1 MPFPKVSIVF
11 CIKCKW
17 NLRSSWYM
25 QELLQTFGDQLGEV
39 SLIPGPQGQ
48 FKILGQEKEDGEEI
62 IIWDRSVE
70 GGFPDSK
77 CLKQR
82 VKALLFHDEV
92 SIGKHNEKNSKVGSS
107 QSELLRS
114 NETCGSDCKDC

>member
-1 MPFPKVSIVF
+1 
-11 CIKCKW
+11 
-17 NLRSSWYM
+17 M

-48 FKILGQEKEDGEEI
+48 FKILGQEKEGDEEI
-62 IIWDRSVE
+62 LIWDRITN

-77 CLKQR
+77 YLKQR

-92 SIGKHNEKNSKVGSS
+92 SIGKHNESGAKGSS
-107 QSELLRS
+107 DNFELLRS
-114 NETCGSDCKDC
+114 NDACGTDCKDCQTD

>member
-1 MPFPKVSIVF
+1 
-11 CIKCKW
+11 
-17 NLRSSWYM
+17 M

-48 FKILGQEKEDGEEI
+48 FKVLGQETEDAEEV
-62 IIWDRSVE
+62 IIWDRKLE

-77 CLKQR
+77 YLKQR

-92 SIGKHNEKNSKVGSS
+92 SIGKHNERDSKGDSS
-107 QSELLRS
+107 QHELLKS
-114 NETCGSDCKDC
+114 NETCGNDCKDC

>member
-1 MPFPKVSIVF
+1 
-11 CIKCKW
+11 
-17 NLRSSWYM
+17 M

-48 FKILGQEKEDGEEI
+48 FKILGQEKEGGEEI
-62 IIWDRSVE
+62 LIWDRIIN

-77 CLKQR
+77 YLKQR

-92 SIGKHNEKNSKVGSS
+92 SIGKHNESGSKGSS
-107 QSELLRS
+107 GNFELLRS
-114 NETCGSDCKDC
+114 NDACAIDCKDCQTD